1 MKDLFIKMGVTVPG
15 AVSITTMIEN
25 SHSIMQLLALM
36 ASIAFGTV
44 LFILEYRN
52 KRLTEKKLKEE
63 IQRLENQ

>member
-1 MKDLFIKMGVTVPG
+1 MGVTVPG

-25 SHSIMQLLALM
+25 SHSIMQLVALM

-44 LFILEYRN
+44 LFCLEYRN